1 MAETTYKL
9 TNWSDYNR
17 ALVRRGSLSV
27 WFSEKAVDQWC
38 YDGPPQWGTDPTYAD
53 FAIEVC
59 LRLRLVYHL
68 PLRQT
73 QGFVESLFALMDL
86 DLPVPDYSTLS
97 RRGQDLSIDL
107 CLSKQKDQDRPRH
120 LVIDSTG
127 LKVYGEGEWKQR
139 QHGKSKRRTWR
150 KLHIGLDEETGEIT
164 AERLTGN
171 DKHDCSQVEDLLE
184 QTLDQGEAISH
195 VGGDGAYDKWK
206 SYQAIE
212 AVGAEPVI
220 PPQKN
225 AKIKRHGNCKGPR
238 LARDEAIRY
247 IRRHG
252 RGKWKRV
259 HGYHRR
265 SLAETALYRFKQ
277 LIGRVLRARRL
288 ATQRTEAR
296 LGCQILNRMTALG
309 MPESVAVAVR

>member
-1 MAETTYKL
+1 MA
-9 TNWSDYNR
+9 S
-17 ALVRRGSLSV
+17 S
-27 WFSEKAVDQWC
+27 
-38 YDGPPQWGTDPTYAD
+38 
-53 FAIEVC
+53 
-59 LRLRLVYHL
+59 
-68 PLRQT
+68 
-73 QGFVESLFALMDL
+73 
-86 DLPVPDYSTLS
+86 
-97 RRGQDLSIDL
+97 
-107 CLSKQKDQDRPRH
+107 
-120 LVIDSTG
+120 
-127 LKVYGEGEWKQR
+127 
-139 QHGKSKRRTWR
+139 
-150 KLHIGLDEETGEIT
+150 
-164 AERLTGN
+164 
-171 DKHDCSQVEDLLE
+171 
-184 QTLDQGEAISH
+184 
-195 VGGDGAYDKWK
+195 
-206 SYQAIE
+206 
-212 AVGAEPVI
+212 EPVI